1 MTVKLPKDNSVGYD
15 VIVDLAKFPNNS
27 CPEGWPV
34 ISVSTVDKLLK
45 ANVYENDT
53 CDPLIT
59 RKNVFEFKGFLSVI
73 LKFTFEFV
81 DDMLL
86 TGKSKV
92 TPLNTF
98 VADAANVVLPV
109 MYTLLPSLAD
119 MTIFK
124 LIGAKEAGFL
134 ALFKV
139 IVFEFLVEVVYNEE
153 KTKSSTPKLA
163 NKLILHWPPQ
173 TEVVFEVRKFDLE
186 KGPHGSNCNCTTD
199 PASI

>member
-1 MTVKLPKDNSVGYD
+1 VIYVG
-15 VIVDLAKFPNNS
+15 
-27 CPEGWPV
+27 
-34 ISVSTVDKLLK
+34 TVDKLLN

-53 CDPLIT
+53 WGPLIT

-73 LKFTFEFV
+73 LKPTFEFV

-139 IVFEFLVEVVYNEE
+139 IVFELLVAVVYNEE

-163 NKLILHWPPQ
+163 NKLILH
-173 TEVVFEVRKFDLE
+173 
-186 KGPHGSNCNCTTD
+186 
-199 PASI
+199 

>member
-1 MTVKLPKDNSVGYD
+1 
-15 VIVDLAKFPNNS
+15 
-27 CPEGWPV
+27 
-34 ISVSTVDKLLK
+34 
-45 ANVYENDT
+45 
-53 CDPLIT
+53 
-59 RKNVFEFKGFLSVI
+59 
-73 LKFTFEFV
+73 
-81 DDMLL
+81 MLL

-98 VADAANVVLPV
+98 VADAANVALPV

-139 IVFEFLVEVVYNEE
+139 IVFELLVAAVYNEE

-163 NKLILHWPPQ
+163 NKLILH
-173 TEVVFEVRKFDLE
+173 
-186 KGPHGSNCNCTTD
+186 
-199 PASI
+199 